1 MDALYLNVLSAKNNN
16 MLDDYTIRAILLKVL
31 SAVTHSIIMQG
42 KAVNLLALMLDPF
55 YPSRFSSF

>member
-16 MLDDYTIRAILLKVL
+16 MLDYYAIRAILLKVL
-31 SAVTHSIIMQG
+31 SAVSHSIIMQG

-55 YPSRFSSF
+55 YPS